1 MVLSR
6 LQHRGS
12 SLTTSVRPRAE
23 KDWEN
28 TGGQVGLDGGHRLP
42 EAGLLGSD
50 AFLGGFLLT
59 GSSHPA
65 TGFRRLASL
74 LTSKLNP
81 TLRWSPRFCACLGPK
96 GDERRSYRCRKDHTH
111 PRPPIVSFCPVPS
124 GRHTQRPASECFRA
138 GRAPQVSQVGTKALG
153 GEGTQG
159 HLVS

>member
-96 GDERRSYRCRKDHTH
+96 GDERHRVTDAVRTTHTRDLQLFPFAQFPAVATH
-111 PRPPIVSFCPVPS
+111 R
-124 GRHTQRPASECFRA
+124 GRHLRFHRWARRPW
-138 GRAPQVSQVGTKALG
+138 
-153 GEGTQG
+153 EGKGLRVT
-159 HLVS
+159 